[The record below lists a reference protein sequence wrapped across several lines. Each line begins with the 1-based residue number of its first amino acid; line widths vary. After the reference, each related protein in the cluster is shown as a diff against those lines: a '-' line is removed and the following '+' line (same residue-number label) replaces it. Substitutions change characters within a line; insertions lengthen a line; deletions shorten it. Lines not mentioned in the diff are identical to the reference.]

1 VVSPS
6 DPRGDPAWWP
16 LRLGLRLL
24 RTLGDA
30 APRSPRP
37 DRGWR
42 PGLSVVLPDRD
53 RPDLLDSTLPALQ
66 AALAR
71 IDEPSEVW
79 ISTSAAATT
88 RYAALRQRYPAFHWL
103 HAAEPLGFSAAIAR
117 ALPRLRHD
125 HAYLLNSD
133 MRLHPHAL
141 REVLAQRGARVFAVA
156 SQIHHE
162 QASARREETGLT
174 ALTRF
179 AGPSQL
185 YDAWPGEDPTPREHL
200 YAGGGA
206 SLFRTAALRRFAAAS
221 AVYEP
226 VYWEDVEWGLRA
238 WREGWRVLFCPTSL
252 AWHGHRS
259 TVRKVFDAAEIDR
272 LFARNGRWFDLR
284 HADGEALGS
293 ALDRVVCADPRSR
306 AEARG
311 LRFAAGTLAMRWRR
325 RHAPAP
331 EAWFLRRDSLQ
342 LGYGRRRGGKPRLL
356 LISPFALLPTSHGSA
371 RRSIELLR
379 GLAARF
385 DLALLSDEATLYP
398 PGHEPALAELC
409 VLWLRVQGR
418 DTEVDGETWPQRA
431 ARHAWTGLRSGLAE
445 ARRQFAPETVLVAHA
460 ELLDLGSERQPGERW
475 LIDLHDVP
483 ALADDEDNWFRRGLA
498 AFDAAIA
505 TSADDHAAL
514 RELVADPRRAWRIDN
529 GATLRPQLPPSPSSP
544 PGLLFVGG
552 LRYPP
557 NRDGL
562 LAFLERVWPR
572 LRGQIPDLRLCLAGV
587 APDELETLGI
597 TDGAGIDALGNI
609 DDLGPQYA
617 AASLC
622 LNPLRGIRGSALKAI
637 EALAAGRVCVSTRDG
652 ARGLL
657 DGGFAGLRVVEQV
670 ADMTDAILDLLADPG
685 RRHALER
692 FDAARLDAWS
702 WPARAAALADH
713 LDASA
718 A

>member
-1 VVSPS
+1 MNPP
-6 DPRGDPAWWP
+6 DPRRDPAWWP

-30 APRSPRP
+30 PPRPPRP

-42 PGLSVVLPDRD
+42 PGLSVVLPDRN
-53 RPDLLDSTLPALQ
+53 RPDLLESTLPALQ

-88 RYAALRQRYPAFHWL
+88 RYAALGQRYADFHWL
-103 HAAEPLGFSAAIAR
+103 HAVEPLGFSAAIAR

-125 HAYLLNSD
+125 HVYLLNSD
-133 MRLHPHAL
+133 MRLHPDAL
-141 REVLAQRGARVFAVA
+141 HEVLAQRGAQVFAVA

-162 QASARREETGLT
+162 DAAARREETGLA
-174 ALTRF
+174 ALTCF
-179 AGPSQL
+179 TAPSQL
-185 YDAWPGEDPTPREHL
+185 YDAWPGDDPAPREHL

-206 SLFRTAALRRFAAAS
+206 SLFRTALLRRYASAS

-284 HADGEALGS
+284 HADAADLGS

-306 AEARG
+306 DEARG
-311 LRFAAGTLAMRWRR
+311 LRFALATLGMRWRR
-325 RHAPAP
+325 RGEPTP
-331 EAWFLRRDSLQ
+331 EAWFLRRDALQ
-342 LGYGRRRGGKPRLL
+342 LGYGRRRRGKPRLL
-356 LISPFALLPTSHGSA
+356 LVSPFALLPTSHGSA

-379 GLAARF
+379 GLASRF
-385 DLALLSDEATLYP
+385 DLALLSDEAALYP
-398 PGHEPALAELC
+398 PGHESVLAELC
-409 VLWLRVQGR
+409 VVWLRVEGR
-418 DTEVDGETWPQRA
+418 GAVVDGETWPQRS
-431 ARHAWTGLRSGLAE
+431 ARHAWSGLRAGLAE
-445 ARRQFAPETVLVAHA
+445 ARRQFAPDTVLVAHA
-460 ELLDLGSERQPGERW
+460 ELLDLADERQPGERW

-483 ALADDEDNWFRRGLA
+483 ALGDDENTWFRRGLA

-514 RELVADPRRAWRIDN
+514 RELIGDERRAWRIDN

-544 PGLLFVGG
+544 PSLLFVGG

-557 NRDGL
+557 NREGL

-572 LRGQIPDLRLCLAGV
+572 LRGQHPDLRLRLAGV
-587 APDELETLGI
+587 TPDELATLDI
-597 TDGAGIDALGNI
+597 ADRAGIEALGVI
-609 DDLGPQYA
+609 DDLSEQYA

-637 EALAAGRVCVSTRDG
+637 EALAAGRLCVSTREG

-657 DGGFAGLRVVEQV
+657 DHGFAGLRVVEQV
-670 ADMTDAILDLLADPG
+670 ADMRDEILALLADPG

-702 WPARAAALADH
+702 WPARAAALADRIE
-713 LDASA
+713 A
-718 A
+718 AAA

>member
-1 VVSPS
+1 MSPP
-6 DPRGDPAWWP
+6 DPRRDPAWWP

-24 RTLGDA
+24 RALGDA
-30 APRSPRP
+30 APRPPRP
-37 DRGWR
+37 DRGWQ

-53 RPDLLDSTLPALQ
+53 RPDLLESTLPALQ
-66 AALAR
+66 AALAH

-103 HAAEPLGFSAAIAR
+103 HSAEPLGFSAAIAR

-125 HAYLLNSD
+125 HVYLLNSD

-162 QASARREETGLT
+162 DATARREETGLT
-174 ALTRF
+174 ALTCF

-206 SLFRTAALRRFAAAS
+206 SLFRSALLRRLAAAS

-238 WREGWRVLFCPTSL
+238 WREGWQVLFCPTSL

-284 HADGEALGS
+284 HADSDVLGS

-311 LRFAAGTLAMRWRR
+311 LGFAAGTLAMRWRR
-325 RHAPAP
+325 RRETTP
-331 EAWFLRRDSLQ
+331 EAWFLRRDTLQ
-342 LGYGRRRGGKPRLL
+342 LGYGRGRSGKPRLL
-356 LISPFALLPTSHGSA
+356 LVSPFALLPTSHGSA

-379 GLAARF
+379 GLATRF
-385 DLALLSDEATLYP
+385 DLALLGDEGALYP
-398 PGHEPALAELC
+398 PGHEPVLAELC
-409 VLWLRVQGR
+409 VMWLRVQGR
-418 DTEVDGETWPQRA
+418 APEGASEGWTQRA
-431 ARHAWTGLRSGLAE
+431 ARHAWPGLRAGLAE
-445 ARRQFAPETVLVAHA
+445 ARRQFAADVVMVAHA
-460 ELLDLGSERQPGERW
+460 ELMDLASERQPGERW

-483 ALADDEDNWFRRGLA
+483 ALDASDQAWFRTGLT

-514 RELVADPRRAWRIDN
+514 LPLIADADRAWRIDN

-544 PGLLFVGG
+544 PSLLFVGG

-562 LAFLERVWPR
+562 LAFLERAWPR
-572 LRGQIPDLRLCLAGV
+572 LRRALPDLRLRLAGV
-587 APDELETLGI
+587 SRADLQTLGI
-597 TDGAGIDALGNI
+597 VDATGIEALGTI

-617 AASLC
+617 TASLC
-622 LNPLRGIRGSALKAI
+622 LNPLQGIRGSALKAI
-637 EALAAGRVCVSTRDG
+637 EALAAGRICVSTREG

-657 DGGFAGLRVVEQV
+657 DAGFPGLRVVEEV
-670 ADMTDAILDLLADPG
+670 AEMADEILSLLADSR

-692 FDAARLDAWS
+692 FDAVRLGDWS
-702 WPARAAALADH
+702 WPARAAALADR
-713 LDASA
+713 LDTTA